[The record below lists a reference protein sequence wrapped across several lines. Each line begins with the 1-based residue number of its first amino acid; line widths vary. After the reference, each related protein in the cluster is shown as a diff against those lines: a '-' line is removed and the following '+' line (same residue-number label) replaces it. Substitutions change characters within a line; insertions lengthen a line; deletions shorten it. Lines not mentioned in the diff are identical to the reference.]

1 MATALCKLGSNYI
14 GILVLTGHLPT
25 LIGARSIRTL
35 NKDFVMH
42 KLITAIGNTPL
53 VTTPFE
59 YLHAKLEYLNPG
71 GSVKDRSAQFMIGHA
86 EKTGLLKPGGTLI
99 DASSGN
105 QGIATAM
112 IGAAKG
118 YKVIITVSQKVSQEK
133 MQTLKAYGA
142 KVVIC
147 PATDFID
154 DPESY
159 HSVAVKLHTETPNS
173 FMPNQYFNPL
183 NAQAHYTSL
192 APEVWNQSHG
202 NITHFFAGAGT
213 GGTITGV
220 GRFLKEK
227 NPNIKV
233 IAIDSVNSFRA
244 TNGHPKPYA
253 IEGMGID
260 FESPVIDYSVID
272 EIITVKDEDALC
284 MLKLLARKGFLV
296 GPSSGAV
303 AFAAQQYAQNNM
315 GGSDFGTMIFGDSG
329 RAYLSKGFY
338 EQTTETLNWTPRPQ
352 LRHTHS

>member
-1 MATALCKLGSNYI
+1 MIQN
-14 GILVLTGHLPT
+14 
-25 LIGARSIRTL
+25 
-35 NKDFVMH
+35 
-42 KLITAIGNTPL
+42 LITAIGNTPL
-53 VTTPFE
+53 VATPFS

-71 GSVKDRSAQFMIGHA
+71 GSVKDRSAQFMIDHA

-105 QGIATAM
+105 QGIAIAM

-118 YKVIITVSQKVSQEK
+118 YKVIITVSEKVSHEK
-133 MQTLKAYGA
+133 LQTLKAYGA
-142 KVVIC
+142 HVVMC

-154 DPESY
+154 DPRSY
-159 HSVAVKLHTETPNS
+159 HAVALQLHKETANS

-202 NITHFFAGAGT
+202 KITHFFAGAGT

-227 NPNIKV
+227 NPHVKV

-244 TNGHPKPYA
+244 THGKPKPYA

-260 FESPVIDYSVID
+260 FDSPVIDYSVID
-272 EIITVKDEDALC
+272 VIITVSDEDAIS
-284 MLKLLARKGFLV
+284 MLKQLAKRGFLV

-303 AFAAQQYAQNNM
+303 AYAASHYAQEHMN
-315 GGSDFGTMIFGDSG
+315 GSDFGTMIFGDSG

-338 EQTTETLNWTPRPQ
+338 EQTASHINWATRPE
-352 LRHTHS
+352 LRYSNS